1 MAGYLSEK
9 MSTVTQPLTLE
20 EFLKLPETKPASEF
34 INGEIVQ
41 KPMPQGEH
49 SRLQFKLCAAV
60 NEVAEPQKIAIA
72 FPELRCTFGGDSVV
86 PDVVVFRRERIP
98 VRPSRRIA
106 NRFEIHPD
114 WSIEILSPDQSQ
126 TKVLGKLLH
135 CSQHGTELGWLID
148 PEEESI
154 LVVFPE
160 QRVQLLSGTAQLP
173 ILSEIAL
180 ELTVEQVFGWLTL

>member
-1 MAGYLSEK
+1 MA
-9 MSTVTQPLTLE
+9 
-20 EFLKLPETKPASEF
+20 
-34 INGEIVQ
+34 
-41 KPMPQGEH
+41 QGEH
-49 SRLQFKLCAAV
+49 SRLQFKLCAVV
-60 NEVAEPQKIAIA
+60 NEVTEPQKIAIA
-72 FPELRCTFGGDSVV
+72 FPELHCTFGGDSVV
-86 PDVVVFRRERIP
+86 PDVVGFRWERIP
-98 VRPSRRIA
+98 IRPSGRIA

-114 WSIEILSPDQSQ
+114 WSIEIFSLNQSQ

-173 ILSEIAL
+173 IISGIAL
-180 ELTVEQVFGWLTL
+180 ELTVEQVFSWLTL

>member
-1 MAGYLSEK
+1 MASYLSEK
-9 MSTVTQPLTLE
+9 MSTATQPLTLE

-49 SRLQFKLCAAV
+49 SRLQFKLCAVV
-60 NEVAEPQKIAIA
+60 NEVTEPQKIAIA

-86 PDVVVFRRERIP
+86 PDVVVFRWERIP
-98 VRPSRRIA
+98 IRPSGRIA
-106 NRFEIHPD
+106 NRFEVHPD
-114 WSIEILSPDQSQ
+114 WSIEILSLNQSQ

-173 ILSEIAL
+173 IISGIAL
-180 ELTVEQVFGWLTL
+180 ELTVEQVFSWLML

>member
-1 MAGYLSEK
+1 

-49 SRLQFKLCAAV
+49 SLLQGELCEAI
-60 NEVAEPQKIAIA
+60 NRVAKPQKIAIA
-72 FPELRCTFGGDSVV
+72 FPELRCTFGGDAVV
-86 PDVVVFRRERIP
+86 PDVTVFRWERIP
-98 VRPSRRIA
+98 LRPSGRIV

-160 QRVQLLSGTAQLP
+160 QRVQLLRGTAQLP
-173 ILSEIAL
+173 ILREIGL
-180 ELTVEQVFGWLTL
+180 ELTVEQVFG

>member
-1 MAGYLSEK
+1 MTGYLIEK
-9 MSTVTQPLTLE
+9 MSTVTQSLTLE

-34 INGEIVQ
+34 INGEIIQ

-49 SRLQFKLCAAV
+49 SRLQFKLCAVV

-86 PDVVVFRRERIP
+86 PDVVVFRWERIP
-98 VRPSRRIA
+98 VRPSGRIA

-154 LVVFPE
+154 LIVFAD
-160 QRVQLLSGTAQLP
+160 QRVQLLRGTAQLP
-173 ILSEIAL
+173 ILSEIGL

>member
-1 MAGYLSEK
+1 MVTYLSEK
-9 MSTVTQPLTLE
+9 MSIATQPLTLE

-49 SRLQFKLCAAV
+49 SRLQFKLCAVV

-86 PDVVVFRRERIP
+86 PDVVVFRWERIP
-98 VRPSRRIA
+98 VRLSGRIA

>member
-1 MAGYLSEK
+1 

-34 INGEIVQ
+34 INQKIIQ

-49 SRLQFKLCAAV
+49 SLLQGELCEAI
-60 NEVAEPQKIAIA
+60 NRVAKPQKIAIA
-72 FPELRCTFGGDSVV
+72 FPELRCTFGGDAVV
-86 PDVVVFRRERIP
+86 PDVVVFRWERIP
-98 VRPSRRIA
+98 VRPSGRIA

-135 CSQHGTELGWLID
+135 CSQHGTELGWLVD

-160 QRVQLLSGTAQLP
+160 QRVQLLRGTAPLP
-173 ILSEIAL
+173 ILSEIEL
-180 ELTVEQVFGWLTL
+180 VLTVEQVFGWLRL